1 MRDIKKYDDPL
12 LFILDIDSFKNIN
25 DYYGVRAGN
34 FILVEFGILL
44 ETFYKDRGI
53 KVYRMGSDDYLL
65 LKGDGG
71 DKDTATSLI
80 KDINKKVK
88 KRRFVDSKS
97 KIDTV
102 ISFTSGISYGKDN
115 LLEKADLALNEAKR
129 KSILY
134 GI

>member
-1 MRDIKKYDDPL
+1 MD
-12 LFILDIDSFKNIN
+12 
-25 DYYGVRAGN
+25 
-34 FILVEFGILL
+34 
-44 ETFYKDRGI
+44 
-53 KVYRMGSDDYLL
+53 SDDYLL